1 MCLGIP
7 MKITEINGLRAKA
20 EVSGVESEIGLQLI
34 PDVKVGDY
42 VIVHAG
48 FGIEILDEKTALETL
63 EMMKQMG
70 LQ

>member
-34 PDVKVGDY
+34 PDVQVGDY

>member
-1 MCLGIP
+1 MCLGVP
-7 MKITEINGLRAKA
+7 MKITEINGFRAKA
-20 EVSGVESEIGLQLI
+20 EVSNVVSEIGLQLI
-34 PDVKVGDY
+34 PEVKIGDY

-63 EMMKQMG
+63 EIMKQMG